1 MIHTHRERGRERG
14 GGGKGGKEREGGGE
28 TRAQS
33 FDSCRLLYI
42 MHNIVCMCIG
52 QKLGWPPKLGI
63 GCGSWNI
70 THTHPP
76 PLKIFRYDRKV
87 EHYRVR
93 RDDRAWVTVD
103 DEEYF
108 ENLFKL
114 VEVKYYSMPYLNDSS
129 GLV

>member
-1 MIHTHRERGRERG
+1 MIHIQRERGREREG
-14 GGGKGGKEREGGGE
+14 GGGREGERGE
-28 TRAQS
+28 GERQEHS
-33 FDSCRLLYI
+33 LLIAADCSTLCIILYA
-42 MHNIVCMCIG
+42 CIG
-52 QKLGWPPKLGI
+52 QKLGWSPKLGI

-70 THTHPP
+70 TLPP
-76 PLKIFRYDRKV
+76 PPFKIFRYDRKV

-114 VEVKYYSMPYLNDSS
+114 VEVKYYSMPYLHDSS